1 MATRKSTNIN
11 ELPSMNSLANQ
22 RSDDDDAIA
31 EVLEE
36 IENENMASQNGPQI
50 PMETMP
56 QGPSTNNIPQ
66 PMVHPMNQIQQNQQ
80 HQQHQQPQ
88 QNQQPMMQQIPTAVP
103 TAIRITA
110 QGPLNQNPLVN
121 GPGIDQQSI
130 QHNVLNNLKHQLLA
144 ENFVDT
150 RQKTYD
156 NRTMKFLDDIKSNST
171 LLIVI
176 FLSNLMLQ
184 NASIK
189 NLLLSKFERFN
200 NSYVNLAV
208 IAVVQVLAVMLLKN
222 VV

>member
-22 RSDDDDAIA
+22 TNDDDDAIA

-66 PMVHPMNQIQQNQQ
+66 PMVHPMNQNQQNQQ
-80 HQQHQQPQ
+80 HQQH
-88 QNQQPMMQQIPTAVP
+88 QQPMMQQIPTAVP

-110 QGPLNQNPLVN
+110 QGPLNHNPLVN
-121 GPGIDQQSI
+121 GPAIDQQSI

-200 NSYVNLAV
+200 NSYINLAV

>member
-22 RSDDDDAIA
+22 TNDDDDAIA

-50 PMETMP
+50 PIETMP

-66 PMVHPMNQIQQNQQ
+66 PMVHPMNQIQQN
-80 HQQHQQPQ
+80 QQHQQPQ

-110 QGPLNQNPLVN
+110 QGPLNQNPLIN
-121 GPGIDQQSI
+121 GPTIDQQSI

>member
-56 QGPSTNNIPQ
+56 QGPSTNNISQ

-80 HQQHQQPQ
+80 HQQSQH
-88 QNQQPMMQQIPTAVP
+88 QQPMMQQIPTAVP

-110 QGPLNQNPLVN
+110 QGPLNQNPLIN
-121 GPGIDQQSI
+121 GPAIDQQSI
-130 QHNVLNNLKHQLLA
+130 QHNVLNNLKQQLLA

>member
-66 PMVHPMNQIQQNQQ
+66 PMVHPMNQIQQ
-80 HQQHQQPQ
+80 HQQHQQSQ
-88 QNQQPMMQQIPTAVP
+88 HQQPMMQQIPTAVP

-110 QGPLNQNPLVN
+110 QGPLNHNPLIN
-121 GPGIDQQSI
+121 GPAIDQQSI

-156 NRTMKFLDDIKSNST
+156 NRTC
-171 LLIVI
+171 LLYT
-176 FLSNLMLQ
+176 SP
-184 NASIK
+184 SPRDG
-189 NLLLSKFERFN
+189 LLSRMP
-200 NSYVNLAV
+200 SSA
-208 IAVVQVLAVMLLKN
+208 
-222 VV
+222 

>member
-1 MATRKSTNIN
+1 MSQMKLFENNNPDSN
-11 ELPSMNSLANQ
+11 EKG
-22 RSDDDDAIA
+22 I
-31 EVLEE
+31 
-36 IENENMASQNGPQI
+36 
-50 PMETMP
+50 
-56 QGPSTNNIPQ
+56 
-66 PMVHPMNQIQQNQQ
+66 HPMNQIQQNQQ
-80 HQQHQQPQ
+80 HQQPQQPQ
-88 QNQQPMMQQIPTAVP
+88 QHQQPMMQQIPTAVP

-110 QGPLNQNPLVN
+110 QGPLNQNPLIH
-121 GPGIDQQSI
+121 GPTIDQQSI

>member
-11 ELPSMNSLANQ
+11 ELPSINSLANQ

-56 QGPSTNNIPQ
+56 QGPSTNNISQ

-80 HQQHQQPQ
+80 HQQSQH
-88 QNQQPMMQQIPTAVP
+88 QQPMMQQIPTAVP

-110 QGPLNQNPLVN
+110 QGPLNQNPLIN
-121 GPGIDQQSI
+121 GPAIDQQSI

-184 NASIK
+184 NVSIK

>member
-56 QGPSTNNIPQ
+56 QGPSTNNISQ

-80 HQQHQQPQ
+80 HQQSQH
-88 QNQQPMMQQIPTAVP
+88 QQPMMQQIPTAVP

-110 QGPLNQNPLVN
+110 QGPLNHNPLVN
-121 GPGIDQQSI
+121 GPAIDQQSI
-130 QHNVLNNLKHQLLA
+130 QHNVLNNLKQQLLA

-184 NASIK
+184 NVSIK

-200 NSYVNLAV
+200 NPYVNLAV